1 MTSAAASDSTH
12 LAARR
17 TVRLGALLGLL
28 GVAAGTFGAHG
39 LEQVAEGPKALAW
52 WDTAVQYHLVH
63 ALALLAT
70 GALAGQRPCRSI
82 TVASVAF
89 AFGVAVFSGTL
100 YAMALGAPRWFGAI
114 TPIGGVGFLVG
125 WGALLRAGGG
135 AGRG

>member
-1 MTSAAASDSTH
+1 MTSAAASDSNPC
-12 LAARR
+12 AARR

-70 GALAGQRPCRSI
+70 GALAGQRHCRST

-135 AGRG
+135 TGCR